1 MFALSEM
8 NDFWLYLV
16 WGNVDGDM
24 SRAAAATNAE
34 QLILLQLSYKVWE
47 QQWVSQRKME
57 ATDHFK
63 MWFYGNLTECPQP
76 SPAA

>member
-1 MFALSEM
+1 MVVKSVYKVFHGRHLNFDQNVKFMFALSEM

-47 QQWVSQRKME
+47 QQ
-57 ATDHFK
+57 
-63 MWFYGNLTECPQP
+63 
-76 SPAA
+76 